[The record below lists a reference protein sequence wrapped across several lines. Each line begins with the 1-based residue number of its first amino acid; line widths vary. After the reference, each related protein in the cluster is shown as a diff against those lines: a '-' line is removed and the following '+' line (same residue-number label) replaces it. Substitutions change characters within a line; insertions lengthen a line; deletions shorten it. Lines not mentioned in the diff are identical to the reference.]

1 VPDEEE
7 RPRDA
12 SSAAGSGSP
21 ERPDGPDDDLAWVNA
36 SAPDD
41 IRELAPDI
49 AAYHREQRTL
59 RRRARFGRLVN
70 RASLAPLSLTV
81 AGLFLAAVVTTLLT
95 VMEPRTLTA
104 PPAAG
109 PLASPTAAAGT
120 THGLLPSGQLTDVNG
135 KPVALRSLRP
145 AVLALVAPGCNCA
158 QLLNTLAGRAGSVN
172 QPLGIVTSP
181 HDPQVAALTS
191 QLRNGVAPK
200 YYTDTNGVLTTNLSP
215 GGVSLFIVDPDGV
228 IADIDK
234 SATVSTTKDLA
245 AMLQQ
250 QLAPTGRVGG

>member
-21 ERPDGPDDDLAWVNA
+21 ERPDAAGDDLTWVNA

-49 AAYHREQRTL
+49 SAYHREQRAL
-59 RRRARFGRLVN
+59 RRRARVRRLVG
-70 RASLAPLSLTV
+70 RASVAPLSLTV

-104 PPAAG
+104 PPSAA
-109 PLASPTAAAGT
+109 PLASPSAAAGT
-120 THGLLPSGQLTDVNG
+120 IHGLLPNGQVTDVNG
-135 KPVALRSLRP
+135 NLKALRSLRP

-158 QLLNTLAGRAGSVN
+158 TALNSLAGAAASERL
-172 QPLGIVTSP
+172 PLGIVTSP
-181 HDPQVAALTS
+181 DDPQATS
-191 QLRNGVAPK
+191 LVGQMHNGVPPA
-200 YYTDTNGVLTTNLSP
+200 YYTDSNRVLASKFTP
-215 GGVSLFIVDPDGV
+215 GGVSLIVVDRTGV
-228 IADIDK
+228 IRDIDK
-234 SATVSTTKDLA
+234 PAVASTTNDLT

-250 QLAPTGRVGG
+250 LLARTERVSG